1 MTSLFCLQKR
11 FVSLSLVALL
21 SALSACDRNPLAESV
36 DTEEDDSDVELV
48 TDLIFDN
55 ITLEQSDDQGSLR
68 WRMIADQALY
78 SQDRRD
84 ATIENPSGQFFQD
97 EHPAFSVS
105 ADQGEVKQDGNTLVL
120 NGNVIITDED
130 TGATLK
136 GDLMRWIPEDNT
148 IVLLDNISADHP
160 DVKLTAQEITVW
172 VDEDRVEIRGDVK
185 AETTDKTLQFN
196 GEEVVWLLE
205 EEKITSDRPIRFQQR
220 QDDQITARAQGKKG
234 DYDIQTQVANLN
246 NDAVVVLQDPPIR
259 VTGDALQ
266 FNQAQNMVL
275 ASKRFTV
282 FHQAE
287 KINMV
292 ANQGRGNLDK
302 QIFKMNGNVI
312 VTAERNQARLRS
324 DQLTWTIPTQGIVA
338 EGNVVYRQTDPIFN
352 LKGPKAVGKLEDE
365 TIVVNG
371 GRVITEIIPDS

>member
-11 FVSLSLVALL
+11 CVSLSLVALL
-21 SALSACDRNPLAESV
+21 SALAACDRNTLTQSV

-48 TDLIFDN
+48 TDLVFDN
-55 ITLEQSDDQGSLR
+55 ITLEQSDDQGALR
-68 WRMIADQALY
+68 WRMVADQALY

-84 ATIENPSGQFFQD
+84 AIIENPSGQFFQN
-97 EHPAFSVS
+97 EQPAFSVS

-120 NGNVIITDED
+120 NGNVIIIDED

-160 DVKLTAQEITVW
+160 DFQLTAQEITVW
-172 VDEDRVEIRGDVK
+172 VDEDRVAISGDVK
-185 AETTDKTLQFN
+185 AETTDETLQFN
-196 GEEVVWLLE
+196 GEEVVWFLE
-205 EEKITSDRPIRFQQR
+205 EEKITSDRPVRFQQR
-220 QDDQITARAQGKKG
+220 QDDQITARAQGNEV
-234 DYDIQTQVANLN
+234 DYDIQNQVARLN
-246 NDAVVVLQDPPIR
+246 NDAVVVLQDPPLR

-287 KINMV
+287 KIKMV

-324 DQLTWTIPTQGIVA
+324 DRLTWTVPTQGIVA
-338 EGNVVYRQTDPIFN
+338 EGNVVYRQSDPIFN

-365 TIVVNG
+365 TIVVSG